1 MLTDD
6 TLRKVRETAR
16 IDEVASGYL
25 TLHRSGKDF
34 VALCPFHDER
44 HPSFRVSPARNIGK
58 CFSCGEAADPIRLVC
73 HMEGCGF
80 EEAVRLLARKYNIEV
95 EETAAAGRER
105 RRDEREALLL
115 ANASFASGLLPGH
128 PVGTARTIEDRHGLE
143 ETYCGFGVGLCPP
156 DVPQVFRPFLGRLIF
171 PIHTTGG
178 QVAGFAGRSLT
189 PSEKGRK
196 YVNSPDS
203 PAYHK
208 GHILYGLHKAV
219 KAVRSE
225 GRILLCEGYKDVLAF
240 HACGIRYAV
249 GKDFVALC
257 PFHDERHPSFRVS
270 PARNIGKC
278 FSCGEAA
285 DPIRLVCHMEGCG
298 FEEAVRLLAR
308 KYNIEVEETAA
319 AGRERR
325 RDEREALLLAN
336 ASFASG
342 LLPGHPVGT
351 ARTIED
357 RHGLEETYCGFGVGL
372 CPPDVPQV
380 FRPFLGRL
388 IFPIHTT
395 GGQVAG
401 FAGRS
406 LTPSEKGRKYVN
418 SPDSPAY
425 HKGHILYGLH
435 KAVKA
440 VRSEGRILL
449 CEGYKD
455 VLAFHACGIRYAVGL
470 CGTALT
476 EEHIRA
482 IRRLAGQ
489 VTLSLDPDPAGRQN
503 TVRCA
508 HMLLSEGCAV
518 SLLPLPDGMDPDEV
532 YRRKGS
538 DELARLAREG
548 TLDYLSY
555 RIRQAASRPHTD
567 TAAINETLGEI
578 GLLSSP
584 LAVYRRIG
592 ELSGATGIP
601 IEVLRQEISV
611 ATGPKNVPVPVPKK
625 EAAGLTPALPRER
638 TLLRFCLTHHD
649 RMFYDPDGNGISL
662 PAWVSGELAD
672 NELPLEDPEHA
683 RLLHL
688 LAEGKHP
695 DGIADE
701 RLSALVL
708 SLRASAPQDTGPVP
722 DERLPDE
729 TRFQVLLYGESFARR
744 KLARALESVRMAATP
759 EERLRLQATLENH
772 FALSDRIA
780 RELQSQSILPEG
792 I

>member
-16 IDEVASGYL
+16 IDEVASDYL

-44 HPSFRVSPARNIGK
+44 HPSFRISPARNIGK

-115 ANASFASGLLPGH
+115 ANASFAGGLLPGDLA
-128 PVGTARTIEDRHGLE
+128 GTARTEVDRQGLE
-143 ETYCGFGVGLCPP
+143 ETYRSFGVGLCPP

-219 KAVRSE
+219 KAIRSE

-240 HACGIRYAV
+240 HA
-249 GKDFVALC
+249 
-257 PFHDERHPSFRVS
+257 S
-270 PARNIGKC
+270 
-278 FSCGEAA
+278 
-285 DPIRLVCHMEGCG
+285 
-298 FEEAVRLLAR
+298 
-308 KYNIEVEETAA
+308 
-319 AGRERR
+319 
-325 RDEREALLLAN
+325 
-336 ASFASG
+336 
-342 LLPGHPVGT
+342 
-351 ARTIED
+351 
-357 RHGLEETYCGFGVGL
+357 
-372 CPPDVPQV
+372 
-380 FRPFLGRL
+380 
-388 IFPIHTT
+388 
-395 GGQVAG
+395 
-401 FAGRS
+401 
-406 LTPSEKGRKYVN
+406 
-418 SPDSPAY
+418 
-425 HKGHILYGLH
+425 
-435 KAVKA
+435 
-440 VRSEGRILL
+440 
-449 CEGYKD
+449 
-455 VLAFHACGIRYAVGL
+455 GIRYAVGL

-722 DERLPDE
+722 DERLPGE

-744 KLARALESVRMAATP
+744 KLARALESVRTAATP

>member
-1 MLTDD
+1 MLTGD

-58 CFSCGEAADPIRLVC
+58 CFSCGEAADPIRLIR

-80 EEAVRLLARKYNIEV
+80 EEAVRLLASRYGIEV
-95 EETAAAGRER
+95 EETAGARDR
-105 RRDEREALLL
+105 RRDEREALLR
-115 ANASFASGLLPGH
+115 ANEAFAGRLLPGH
-128 PVGTARTIEDRHGLE
+128 PVGTARTEADRQGLE
-143 ETYCGFGVGLCPP
+143 ETYRGFGVGLCPP
-156 DVPQVFRPFLGRLIF
+156 DAPPAFRPFLGRLVF
-171 PIHTTGG
+171 PVHTTGG
-178 QVAGFAGRSLT
+178 QVAGFAGRSLA

-208 GHILYGLHKAV
+208 GHLLYGLHKAV
-219 KAVRSE
+219 KAIRSE

-240 HACGIRYAV
+240 HA
-249 GKDFVALC
+249 
-257 PFHDERHPSFRVS
+257 S
-270 PARNIGKC
+270 
-278 FSCGEAA
+278 
-285 DPIRLVCHMEGCG
+285 
-298 FEEAVRLLAR
+298 
-308 KYNIEVEETAA
+308 
-319 AGRERR
+319 
-325 RDEREALLLAN
+325 
-336 ASFASG
+336 
-342 LLPGHPVGT
+342 
-351 ARTIED
+351 
-357 RHGLEETYCGFGVGL
+357 
-372 CPPDVPQV
+372 
-380 FRPFLGRL
+380 
-388 IFPIHTT
+388 
-395 GGQVAG
+395 
-401 FAGRS
+401 
-406 LTPSEKGRKYVN
+406 
-418 SPDSPAY
+418 
-425 HKGHILYGLH
+425 
-435 KAVKA
+435 
-440 VRSEGRILL
+440 
-449 CEGYKD
+449 
-455 VLAFHACGIRYAVGL
+455 GIRYAVGL

-476 EEHIRA
+476 EEHVRT
-482 IRRLAGQ
+482 IRRLAGR
-489 VTLSLDPDPAGRQN
+489 VTLSLDPDRAGRQN

-508 HMLLSEGCAV
+508 HTLLSAGCAV

-538 DELARLAREG
+538 GELARLVRED

-555 RIRQAASRPHTD
+555 RIRQAASRPRTD
-567 TAAINETLGEI
+567 TAAINGTLGEI

-611 ATGPKNVPVPVPKK
+611 ATGPKNVPVPK

-638 TLLRFCLTHHD
+638 ALLRFCLTHHG

-708 SLRASAPQDTGPVP
+708 SLRASAPQDMEPVP
-722 DERLPDE
+722 NEQLPGE

-744 KLARALESVRMAATP
+744 KLARALESVRTATTP
-759 EERLRLQATLENH
+759 EERLRLQATLEGH

>member
-128 PVGTARTIEDRHGLE
+128 PVGTARTVEDRHGLE
-143 ETYCGFGVGLCPP
+143 ETY
-156 DVPQVFRPFLGRLIF
+156 R
-171 PIHTTGG
+171 
-178 QVAGFAGRSLT
+178 
-189 PSEKGRK
+189 
-196 YVNSPDS
+196 
-203 PAYHK
+203 
-208 GHILYGLHKAV
+208 
-219 KAVRSE
+219 
-225 GRILLCEGYKDVLAF
+225 
-240 HACGIRYAV
+240 
-249 GKDFVALC
+249 
-257 PFHDERHPSFRVS
+257 
-270 PARNIGKC
+270 
-278 FSCGEAA
+278 
-285 DPIRLVCHMEGCG
+285 
-298 FEEAVRLLAR
+298 
-308 KYNIEVEETAA
+308 
-319 AGRERR
+319 
-325 RDEREALLLAN
+325 
-336 ASFASG
+336 
-342 LLPGHPVGT
+342 
-351 ARTIED
+351 
-357 RHGLEETYCGFGVGL
+357 GFGVGL

-555 RIRQAASRPHTD
+555 RIRQAASRRD
-567 TAAINETLGEI
+567 
-578 GLLSSP
+578 P
-584 LAVYRRIG
+584 LPSAPLRR
-592 ELSGATGIP
+592 
-601 IEVLRQEISV
+601 VLRTPEASPGLGVRPHGGDTRRAPAPTSHARGALRPERPYRPGI
-611 ATGPKNVPVPVPKK
+611 AKPKYPAGGDIGGRQKK
-625 EAAGLTPALPRER
+625 HYRVWRR
-638 TLLRFCLTHHD
+638 TLLRWEANTVVSEAKHSSV
-649 RMFYDPDGNGISL
+649 RTGNTI
-662 PAWVSGELAD
+662 
-672 NELPLEDPEHA
+672 
-683 RLLHL
+683 
-688 LAEGKHP
+688 
-695 DGIADE
+695 
-701 RLSALVL
+701 
-708 SLRASAPQDTGPVP
+708 
-722 DERLPDE
+722 
-729 TRFQVLLYGESFARR
+729 VLLFHAIQPT
-744 KLARALESVRMAATP
+744 LAGWRVHP
-759 EERLRLQATLENH
+759 NDKHHKYQ
-772 FALSDRIA
+772 
-780 RELQSQSILPEG
+780 
-792 I
+792 

>member
-6 TLRKVRETAR
+6 TLRKVRETVR
-16 IDEVASGYL
+16 IDEVASDYL

-44 HPSFRVSPARNIGK
+44 HPSFRISPARNIGK

-80 EEAVRLLARKYNIEV
+80 EEAVHLLARKYNIEV

-128 PVGTARTIEDRHGLE
+128 PVGTARTVEDRHGLE
-143 ETYCGFGVGLCPP
+143 ETYRGFGVGLCPP

-219 KAVRSE
+219 KAIRSE

-240 HACGIRYAV
+240 HA
-249 GKDFVALC
+249 
-257 PFHDERHPSFRVS
+257 S
-270 PARNIGKC
+270 
-278 FSCGEAA
+278 
-285 DPIRLVCHMEGCG
+285 
-298 FEEAVRLLAR
+298 
-308 KYNIEVEETAA
+308 
-319 AGRERR
+319 
-325 RDEREALLLAN
+325 
-336 ASFASG
+336 
-342 LLPGHPVGT
+342 
-351 ARTIED
+351 
-357 RHGLEETYCGFGVGL
+357 
-372 CPPDVPQV
+372 
-380 FRPFLGRL
+380 
-388 IFPIHTT
+388 
-395 GGQVAG
+395 
-401 FAGRS
+401 
-406 LTPSEKGRKYVN
+406 
-418 SPDSPAY
+418 
-425 HKGHILYGLH
+425 
-435 KAVKA
+435 
-440 VRSEGRILL
+440 
-449 CEGYKD
+449 
-455 VLAFHACGIRYAVGL
+455 GIRYAVGL

-489 VTLSLDPDPAGRQN
+489 VTLSLDPDPAGRQT

-508 HMLLSEGCAV
+508 HILLSVGCAV

-555 RIRQAASRPHTD
+555 RIRQAASRPRTD
-567 TAAINETLGEI
+567 TTAINGALGEI

-584 LAVYRRIG
+584 LAVYRRLG

-601 IEVLRQEISV
+601 MEVLRQEMSV
-611 ATGPKNVPVPVPKK
+611 ATDPKSVTAAAPRK
-625 EAAGLTPALPRER
+625 EVAGLTHALPRER
-638 TLLRFCLTHHD
+638 ALLRFCLTHHD
-649 RMFYDPDGNGISL
+649 RMFYDPDGSGISL
-662 PAWVSGELAD
+662 PAWVSSELTD

-683 RLLHL
+683 RLLRL
-688 LAEGKHP
+688 LSEGKHP

-701 RLSALVL
+701 RLSALIL
-708 SLRASAPQDTGPVP
+708 SLRASVPPDMEPVP

-729 TRFQVLLYGESFARR
+729 TRFQVLLHCQPFVQG
-744 KLARALESVRMAATP
+744 KLARAIESLRAATTP
-759 EERLRLQATLENH
+759 DERLRLQAVLEDC

-780 RELQSQSILPEG
+780 KELENQSIIPTG

>member
-6 TLRKVRETAR
+6 TLRKVRETVR
-16 IDEVASGYL
+16 IDEVASDYL

-44 HPSFRVSPARNIGK
+44 HPSFRISPARNIGK

-80 EEAVRLLARKYNIEV
+80 EEAVHLLARKYNIEV

-115 ANASFASGLLPGH
+115 ANASFAGGLLPGDLA
-128 PVGTARTIEDRHGLE
+128 GTARTEADRQGLE
-143 ETYCGFGVGLCPP
+143 ETYRSFGVGLCPP

-219 KAVRSE
+219 KAIRSE

-240 HACGIRYAV
+240 HA
-249 GKDFVALC
+249 
-257 PFHDERHPSFRVS
+257 S
-270 PARNIGKC
+270 
-278 FSCGEAA
+278 
-285 DPIRLVCHMEGCG
+285 
-298 FEEAVRLLAR
+298 
-308 KYNIEVEETAA
+308 
-319 AGRERR
+319 
-325 RDEREALLLAN
+325 
-336 ASFASG
+336 
-342 LLPGHPVGT
+342 
-351 ARTIED
+351 
-357 RHGLEETYCGFGVGL
+357 
-372 CPPDVPQV
+372 
-380 FRPFLGRL
+380 
-388 IFPIHTT
+388 
-395 GGQVAG
+395 
-401 FAGRS
+401 
-406 LTPSEKGRKYVN
+406 
-418 SPDSPAY
+418 
-425 HKGHILYGLH
+425 
-435 KAVKA
+435 
-440 VRSEGRILL
+440 
-449 CEGYKD
+449 
-455 VLAFHACGIRYAVGL
+455 GIRYAVGL

-508 HMLLSEGCAV
+508 HILLSVGCAV

-555 RIRQAASRPHTD
+555 RIRQAASRPRTD
-567 TAAINETLGEI
+567 TTAINGALGEI

-584 LAVYRRIG
+584 LAVYRRLG

-601 IEVLRQEISV
+601 MEVLRQEMSV
-611 ATGPKNVPVPVPKK
+611 ATDPKSVTAAAPRK
-625 EAAGLTPALPRER
+625 EVAG
-638 TLLRFCLTHHD
+638 LTHHD
-649 RMFYDPDGNGISL
+649 RMFYDPDGSGISL
-662 PAWVSGELAD
+662 PAWVSSELTD

-683 RLLHL
+683 RLLRL
-688 LAEGKHP
+688 LSEGKHP

-701 RLSALVL
+701 RLSALIL
-708 SLRASAPQDTGPVP
+708 SLRASVPPDMEPVP

-729 TRFQVLLYGESFARR
+729 TRFQVLLHCQPFVQG
-744 KLARALESVRMAATP
+744 KLARAIESLRAATTP
-759 EERLRLQATLENH
+759 DERLRLQAVLEDC

-780 RELQSQSILPEG
+780 KELENQSIIPTG

>member
-16 IDEVASGYL
+16 IDEVASDYL

-115 ANASFASGLLPGH
+115 ANASFAGGLLPGDLA
-128 PVGTARTIEDRHGLE
+128 GTARTEADRQGLE
-143 ETYCGFGVGLCPP
+143 ETYRSFGVGLCPP
-156 DVPQVFRPFLGRLIF
+156 DVPQAFRPFLGRLVF

-219 KAVRSE
+219 KAIRSE

-240 HACGIRYAV
+240 HA
-249 GKDFVALC
+249 
-257 PFHDERHPSFRVS
+257 S
-270 PARNIGKC
+270 
-278 FSCGEAA
+278 
-285 DPIRLVCHMEGCG
+285 
-298 FEEAVRLLAR
+298 
-308 KYNIEVEETAA
+308 
-319 AGRERR
+319 
-325 RDEREALLLAN
+325 
-336 ASFASG
+336 
-342 LLPGHPVGT
+342 
-351 ARTIED
+351 
-357 RHGLEETYCGFGVGL
+357 
-372 CPPDVPQV
+372 
-380 FRPFLGRL
+380 
-388 IFPIHTT
+388 
-395 GGQVAG
+395 
-401 FAGRS
+401 
-406 LTPSEKGRKYVN
+406 
-418 SPDSPAY
+418 
-425 HKGHILYGLH
+425 
-435 KAVKA
+435 
-440 VRSEGRILL
+440 
-449 CEGYKD
+449 
-455 VLAFHACGIRYAVGL
+455 GIRYAVGL

-508 HMLLSEGCAV
+508 HMLLSVGCAV

-555 RIRQAASRPHTD
+555 RIRQAASRPRTD
-567 TAAINETLGEI
+567 TTAINGALGEI

-584 LAVYRRIG
+584 LAVYRRLG

-601 IEVLRQEISV
+601 MEVLRQEMSV
-611 ATGPKNVPVPVPKK
+611 ATDPKSVAAAAPRKK
-625 EAAGLTPALPRER
+625 VAGLTHALPRER
-638 TLLRFCLTHHD
+638 ALLRFCLTHHD
-649 RMFYDPDGNGISL
+649 RMFYDPDGNEISL
-662 PAWVSGELAD
+662 PAWVSGGQRASPRGPGTRPLAPPPIRGQAPGRD
-672 NELPLEDPEHA
+672 SGRAALRPCPLPPGLRAARYRAGTGRTASRRDPLPSAPLRRVLRAPEASPGLGVRPHGGDTRRAPAPTSHA
-683 RLLHL
+683 RESLRP
-688 LAEGKHP
+688 KRP
-695 DGIADE
+695 YRQGIAKPKYPAGGDIGGDKKNTTVFGTE
-701 RLSALVL
+701 HYCAGK
-708 SLRASAPQDTGPVP
+708 PTQ
-722 DERLPDE
+722 
-729 TRFQVLLYGESFARR
+729 
-744 KLARALESVRMAATP
+744 
-759 EERLRLQATLENH
+759 
-772 FALSDRIA
+772 
-780 RELQSQSILPEG
+780 
-792 I
+792 

>member
-1 MLTDD
+1 MLTGD

-58 CFSCGEAADPIRLVC
+58 CFSCGEAADPIRLIR

-80 EEAVRLLARKYNIEV
+80 EEAVRLLASRYGIEV
-95 EETAAAGRER
+95 EETAGARDR
-105 RRDEREALLL
+105 RRDEREALLR
-115 ANASFASGLLPGH
+115 ANEAFAGRLLPGH
-128 PVGTARTIEDRHGLE
+128 PIGTARTETDRQGLE
-143 ETYCGFGVGLCPP
+143 ETYRGFGVGLCPP
-156 DVPQVFRPFLGRLIF
+156 DAPPAFRPFLGRLVF
-171 PIHTTGG
+171 PVHTTGG
-178 QVAGFAGRSLT
+178 QVAGFAGRSLA

-208 GHILYGLHKAV
+208 GHLLYGLHKAV
-219 KAVRSE
+219 KAIRSE

-240 HACGIRYAV
+240 HA
-249 GKDFVALC
+249 
-257 PFHDERHPSFRVS
+257 S
-270 PARNIGKC
+270 
-278 FSCGEAA
+278 
-285 DPIRLVCHMEGCG
+285 
-298 FEEAVRLLAR
+298 
-308 KYNIEVEETAA
+308 
-319 AGRERR
+319 
-325 RDEREALLLAN
+325 
-336 ASFASG
+336 
-342 LLPGHPVGT
+342 
-351 ARTIED
+351 
-357 RHGLEETYCGFGVGL
+357 
-372 CPPDVPQV
+372 
-380 FRPFLGRL
+380 
-388 IFPIHTT
+388 
-395 GGQVAG
+395 
-401 FAGRS
+401 
-406 LTPSEKGRKYVN
+406 
-418 SPDSPAY
+418 
-425 HKGHILYGLH
+425 
-435 KAVKA
+435 
-440 VRSEGRILL
+440 
-449 CEGYKD
+449 
-455 VLAFHACGIRYAVGL
+455 GIRYAVGL

-476 EEHIRA
+476 EEHVRT
-482 IRRLAGQ
+482 IRRLAGR
-489 VTLSLDPDPAGRQN
+489 VTLSLDPDRAGRQN

-508 HMLLSEGCAV
+508 HTLLSAGCAV

-538 DELARLAREG
+538 GELARLARED

-555 RIRQAASRPHTD
+555 RIRQAASRPRTD
-567 TAAINETLGEI
+567 TAAINGTLGEI

-584 LAVYRRIG
+584 LAVYRRLG

-601 IEVLRQEISV
+601 TEVLRQEMSV
-611 ATGPKNVPVPVPKK
+611 ATGPKNV
-625 EAAGLTPALPRER
+625 AATATRKDAASLTHALPRER
-638 TLLRFCLTHHD
+638 ALLRFCLTHHG
-649 RMFYDPDGNGISL
+649 RMFYDPDGNEISL

-708 SLRASAPQDTGPVP
+708 SLQASAPQDMEPVP
-722 DERLPDE
+722 NEQLPGE

-744 KLARALESVRMAATP
+744 KLARALESVRTATTP
-759 EERLRLQATLENH
+759 EERLRLQATLEGH